1 MADTGEVAG
10 LAPRGRC
17 LGNRISS
24 SLLGCEL
31 DDPALFW
38 ARCLEV
44 MEIQQEEHM
53 VERAMG
59 VNLKELEGKHSR
71 EMLRRRT
78 GRILEKGWQEYKLHS
93 VNKRSRGS

>member
-1 MADTGEVAG
+1 MADIGEVTRFY
-10 LAPRGRC
+10 LMRC
-17 LGNRISS
+17 MGNQIFS

-31 DDPALFW
+31 DPAFFL
-38 ARCLEV
+38 AHCPEVLET
-44 MEIQQEEHM
+44 QQEEHT

-59 VNLKELEGKHSR
+59 VNLKGLEGKHSR

>member
-1 MADTGEVAG
+1 
-10 LAPRGRC
+10 
-17 LGNRISS
+17 
-24 SLLGCEL
+24 
-31 DDPALFW
+31 
-38 ARCLEV
+38 
-44 MEIQQEEHM
+44 M

-93 VNKRSRGS
+93 VNKRSRGAKGSAPNATRRALEWEGYREARKQGKGGAVADTSSPGEKKQMNSFIL